1 MNTERG
7 NCKEV
12 KCMKMLKFS
21 ARQLSNSQS
30 KYAQLYK
37 HKQCCKVNW
46 SLHDQPQRGEKETWR
61 SIEHKR
67 SSHANQVGEWDSE
80 MLNKRETAAQR
91 PRAAP
96 LASFC
101 LLQLPL
107 MHLPSYGRRSFFR
120 FIPAR
125 AKPFGPFQ
133 VDLSLPSLFA
143 IYHWSCY
150 LPVLEESPSSK
161 REDGLEGIRGRERP
175 SAWGKCWSPVT
186 ARITTTTTSTWSS
199 LSMALALVSV
209 NCSDLP
215 LPSPPCRERMIHC
228 QLFTF

>member
-7 NCKEV
+7 NCKEA

-46 SLHDQPQRGEKETWR
+46 SLHDRPQRGEKETWR
-61 SIEHKR
+61 SIGHKR

-120 FIPAR
+120 LIQSR
-125 AKPFGPFQ
+125 AKPFDVSDFCIPCLDQWPSPCTAGGPF
-133 VDLSLPSLFA
+133 S
-143 IYHWSCY
+143 
-150 LPVLEESPSSK
+150 
-161 REDGLEGIRGRERP
+161 
-175 SAWGKCWSPVT
+175 
-186 ARITTTTTSTWSS
+186 
-199 LSMALALVSV
+199 
-209 NCSDLP
+209 
-215 LPSPPCRERMIHC
+215 
-228 QLFTF
+228 LFTFCHIPLELLPPCSRRQSLLKSGRGVGRDSRAGASFSVGKVLKSCHSQDHHHHLHLVLLLSSL

>member
-1 MNTERG
+1 MPLRPLKEENKNQRIYGTMNTERG

-46 SLHDQPQRGEKETWR
+46 SLHDRPQRGEKETWR

-120 FIPAR
+120 LIPASWFLHPLSWSVTFSVHRRR
-125 AKPFGPFQ
+125 AF
-133 VDLSLPSLFA
+133 LSLHFLPYTTGAVTSL
-143 IYHWSCY
+143 
-150 LPVLEESPSSK
+150 L
-161 REDGLEGIRGRERP
+161 
-175 SAWGKCWSPVT
+175 
-186 ARITTTTTSTWSS
+186 
-199 LSMALALVSV
+199 
-209 NCSDLP
+209 
-215 LPSPPCRERMIHC
+215 
-228 QLFTF
+228 